1 MVNRDVS
8 WTFKVR
14 SEAPPEVFT
23 PYPNSNQKIKFTVHT
38 DRTGYGF
45 EYRPE
50 PGLKH
55 RIQYMDNPYDP
66 RWVDLITL
74 QSSGESLFFNRSF
87 DETNFLLYR
96 VIIEAPY

>member
-1 MVNRDVS
+1 
-8 WTFKVR
+8 
-14 SEAPPEVFT
+14 
-23 PYPNSNQKIKFTVHT
+23 
-38 DRTGYGF
+38 
-45 EYRPE
+45 
-50 PGLKH
+50 LKH